1 VSSVQLALGKRVDF
15 GVEEV
20 DLVAG
25 TGEVSVAYTTSFLR
39 APQLL
44 VIAHD
49 ADEAAGASYT
59 SNAED
64 ADGFTLKVAA
74 SLYGTATIRVRWYAF
89 EGD

>member
-1 VSSVQLALGKRVDF
+1 MSSVQLAAGKRVDF

-25 TGEVSVAYTTSFLR
+25 DGTVAVAYSTAFLR
-39 APQLL
+39 TPQVV

-49 ADEAAGASYT
+49 ADAAAGASY
-59 SNAED
+59 SAASSD
-64 ADGFTLKVAA
+64 ADGFTLTVAD